1 MMKLNAAVLIFLLA
15 VIGFSSSCSEE
26 YKDGEFYGQI
36 TYKVSVGGAVDSSIL
51 YSLQEMFG
59 DSIEVSFTDKGYRLN
74 VYKDTLVTEWY
85 ENDKGMI
92 YFHMSGVD
100 TLYYEEAKENNSLMA
115 AEHRSDRH
123 THLGRDCKTYYLQD
137 DRFHIE
143 MWYDSTL
150 KVSPKRF
157 SRLYQGH
164 YNRYY
169 LDCASPYLVR
179 SLVMAPINI
188 RIEAIRIEQSDKP
201 DPAWS
206 ERPDYPLIPFNEN

>member
-15 VIGFSSSCSEE
+15 IIGFSSSCSEE
-26 YKDGEFYGQI
+26 IEDGEFYGQI

-51 YSLQEMFG
+51 YSLQKMFG

-85 ENDKGMI
+85 ENENGMI
-92 YFHMSGVD
+92 YFHMGGVD
-100 TLYYEEAKENNSLMA
+100 TLYYEEAKENNSLLA
-115 AEHRSDRH
+115 AEHRSDLH
-123 THLGRDCKTYYLQD
+123 THLGRTCKTYYLQD

-188 RIEAIRIEQSDKP
+188 RIEAIRIEQSKKP
-201 DPAWS
+201 DPNWS
-206 ERPDYPLIPFNEN
+206 KRPDLPLIPFQES